1 MTVRKEYKMNSKQLQ
16 YAIELAEICNFSR
29 VSEKLNISQPALS
42 KQILHLEKDLGVKLF
57 DRNCVPLRLT
67 PAGEHFIKEAK
78 ELLYK
83 EDQLRRSLE
92 HYRCEERGRLTI
104 GLSPFRSMYLI
115 PPIAKKVRQRYPGVE
130 ISICDT
136 NSEQIRKD
144 IADGR
149 LDFAIVNLPVDDDV
163 LEYIPL
169 EPDVLV
175 LAVPQE
181 MLCMIPHLPDSA
193 PSEID
198 FKDCAGLPFVVV
210 EPSKEMRFLFDRLCK
225 SVNIQPHIAMEVVGL
240 TSAWAMARAGIGA
253 TILPLQFVDN
263 DSFDENVK
271 LFSIKDNTFT
281 RQPAIVTRRGQYL
294 PEYAQYAINLLTGK
308 IEK

>member
-1 MTVRKEYKMNSKQLQ
+1 MNSKLLQ
-16 YAIELAEICNFSR
+16 YAIELAEIRNFSR

-57 DRNCVPLRLT
+57 DRNCIPLRLT

-78 ELLYK
+78 ELLYQ

-92 HYRCEERGRLTI
+92 HYRSEEWGRLTI

-115 PPIAKKVRQRYPGVE
+115 PPIAKKVRERFPGVE
-130 ISICDT
+130 ISVCDT
-136 NSEQIRKD
+136 NSEHIRKD

-149 LDFAIVNLPVDDDV
+149 LDFAIVNLPVDDSV

-169 EPDVLV
+169 ELDVLV
-175 LAVPQE
+175 LAVPKE
-181 MLCMIPHLPDSA
+181 MLYMIPQLPDTA
-193 PSEID
+193 PSEIN
-198 FKDCAGLPFVVV
+198 FKDCAKLPFVVA
-210 EPSKEMRFLFDRLCK
+210 EPSKEMRFLFDHLCK
-225 SVNIQPHIAMEVVGL
+225 TSNIQPRIAMEVVGL

-253 TILPLQFVDN
+253 TILPLQFVDS
-263 DSFDENVK
+263 DSFDKNVK

-294 PEYAQYAINLLTGK
+294 PAYAKYAISLLTGTT
-308 IEK
+308 E